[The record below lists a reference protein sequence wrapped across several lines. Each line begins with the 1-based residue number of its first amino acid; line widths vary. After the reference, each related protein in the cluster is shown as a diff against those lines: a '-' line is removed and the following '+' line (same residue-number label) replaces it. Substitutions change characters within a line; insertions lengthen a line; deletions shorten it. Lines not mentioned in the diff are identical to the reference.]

1 MAYTIITTTNA
12 RRDTQQAI
20 DWENIRKPGLG
31 EYFFNDLEA
40 KLSDLVITPAIGSI
54 RYENVRIT
62 FTKIFPYNIHYIIDD
77 AKLHVIILRV
87 LSQHKEPIN

>member
-20 DWENIRKPGLG
+20 DWENMRKPGLG
-31 EYFFNDLEA
+31 EYFFNDLED
-40 KLSDLVITPAIGSI
+40 KLAELAVTPGLGSI

-62 FTKIFPYNIHYIIDD
+62 FTRIFPYNIHYIIDD
-77 AKLHVIILRV
+77 AKRQVIILRV
-87 LSQHKEPIN
+87 LSQYKEPIY

>member
-12 RRDTQQAI
+12 RRDIQQAI

-40 KLSDLVITPAIGSI
+40 KLTDLAITPAIGSV

-77 AKLHVIILRV
+77 KRKLITLLRV
-87 LSQHKEPIN
+87 LSQYKEPIY